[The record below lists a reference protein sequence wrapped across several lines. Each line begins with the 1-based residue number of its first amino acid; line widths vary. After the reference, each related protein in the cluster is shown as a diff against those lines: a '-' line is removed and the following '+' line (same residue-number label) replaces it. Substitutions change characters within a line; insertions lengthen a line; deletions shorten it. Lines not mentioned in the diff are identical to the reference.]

1 MLQSMGPQRVRQD
14 LETEQQLYIYI
25 YIYIYTYDNPRIIII
40 KKEIGQA
47 VHFSW
52 CLTYSKYSKT
62 VNSPFFPLMGRET
75 NHSLTTSRYMRTSR
89 FQNNL
94 KNYPLL
100 DLKKK
105 KKT

>member
-1 MLQSMGPQRVRQD
+1 M
-14 LETEQQLYIYI
+14 YIS
-25 YIYIYTYDNPRIIII
+25 PRIIII
-40 KKEIGQA
+40 KKEIGQT

-52 CLTYSKYSKT
+52 CLTYSKYSKI
-62 VNSPFFPLMGRET
+62 VNFSFSSLIGRET

-100 DLKKK
+100 VLKKK
-105 KKT
+105 QNLSSKIKYTR